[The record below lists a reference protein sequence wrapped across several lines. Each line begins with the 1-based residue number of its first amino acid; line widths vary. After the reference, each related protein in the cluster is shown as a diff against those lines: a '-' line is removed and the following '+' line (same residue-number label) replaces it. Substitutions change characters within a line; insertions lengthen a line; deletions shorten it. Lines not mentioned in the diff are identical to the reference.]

1 MATPEKAP
9 RSAAEARWQQ
19 WRPHLRRFL
28 PIVGLN
34 HAVTLAIIIAIS
46 VIIGIGA
53 GFGVVPATIAGLW
66 MQVNLAPVRMS
77 GVTLGF
83 APLLP
88 ALLIVWVHSR
98 RVTGALGNSVSIR
111 GLRVL
116 TTVGLLLPIFI
127 TVVAWLMLWDAA
139 KVYSVRPPNLFGA
152 IISTALVNG
161 AVLVMGMGA
170 RVWRALL
177 LRRGFPTWPVEA
189 FRLAR
194 RFLLW
199 MCVAGLAVAI
209 ASMIA
214 NFNAVK
220 NSYDITSNFSGTLG
234 LTLLSLL
241 YLPNLAVASAAV
253 LLGGEFHIGRG
264 VFSLFAA
271 NNVNLPPIPIAAAI
285 PNHELSWG
293 PLALIVPAVVS
304 VVVVYRYM
312 QQREFVESPA
322 YLALTAGVAV
332 AFIGFCVCWLA
343 GGELGVFG
351 ETGALPWMFA
361 LEAAAWLLVPAL
373 VMMLWAARSGS
384 RVVEDIPDAQ
394 LRSDA
399 RGASGLEKTDEGVP
413 KKSAWKQGAEKQQKE
428 QAAVKQ
434 EPDERGAE
442 KQVGE
447 KQQKEQEPDKRGA
460 EKQVGEKQQEEQ
472 EPDKRGTEKQAGEK
486 QQKEQAAEGQ
496 EPDERGTEKQGAEK
510 QQKEQATE
518 EQEPD
523 ERGTEKQGAEK
534 QQKEQRAEKQEPD
547 EQKLEKQPVEKRV
560 AKETGTARKVTK
572 DDGGGESAHV
582 IKREK

>member
-19 WRPHLRRFL
+19 WRPHLRRFV

-139 KVYSVRPPNLFGA
+139 KVYSVRPPNFLVA

-394 LRSDA
+394 PRSDA
-399 RGASGLEKTDEGVP
+399 RGASGLEKTDEGAP
-413 KKSAWKQGAEKQQKE
+413 KKSAWKQGAETQVGEKQKKE
-428 QAAVKQ
+428 QAAEKQ
-434 EPDERGAE
+434 EPEKRGPE

-447 KQQKEQEPDKRGA
+447 KQQKEQA
-460 EKQVGEKQQEEQ
+460 
-472 EPDKRGTEKQAGEK
+472 
-486 QQKEQAAEGQ
+486 
-496 EPDERGTEKQGAEK
+496 
-510 QQKEQATE
+510 
-518 EQEPD
+518 
-523 ERGTEKQGAEK
+523 
-534 QQKEQRAEKQEPD
+534 AEKQEP
-547 EQKLEKQPVEKRV
+547 EKQKLEKQPVEQRV

-582 IKREK
+582 TKREK